1 MQDGLIACGIFEQ
14 SLPAP
19 VERHPPQDETSAY
32 VSMLPTIIRISIQ
45 YPPPKNTKQYLPFLV
60 TSRDAVNFD
69 GARNKRVRAE
79 GVVPVANDVALGLV
93 ITPAAMRLRGRLRW
107 RWRRVRRLVRCAALA
122 RLLPSVVLWARRSGR
137 VRVLWYAAALAVMP
151 VPCCKRNC

>member
-19 VERHPPQDETSAY
+19 MERHPPQDETSAY

-45 YPPPKNTKQYLPFLV
+45 HPPEKHQPNLPFLV

-69 GARNKRVRAE
+69 GACNKRVRAE
-79 GVVPVANDVALGLV
+79 GVIPVTNDVALGLV
-93 ITPAAMRLRGRLRW
+93 ITPSAVRLRGRLRW

-122 RLLPSVVLWARRSGR
+122 RLLPSVVLRARRSGR

-151 VPCCKRNC
+151 VPCCKRNR